1 MLSNEEAQ
9 IDIDGSDSGG
19 DGVPAATTATLPT
32 LSIATLTAKPQPP
45 KSKKSAARPAKVPT
59 KKKTSAKRPAAA
71 ALADESNAEDGD
83 ADSSLGAKKKKK
95 KAAAAKPKLLEYPTD
110 PTAIAL
116 LALTYPTPQ
125 PPAPVPPS
133 INAAHP
139 LRLHPTADIRDRGH
153 IMSIVLSPDGAMLAS
168 FSTLGTVRLWD
179 TETWAPLTVLRDEA
193 EENIDEFLCGAF
205 TPDMTR
211 IVVGGKLKDP
221 KRWSEVD
228 NDNHILPCPLKVFD
242 IMSGKVVERLEGHEE
257 EILCVKLVS
266 FRDINY
272 FVTTSQD
279 GYIIKWQTGAD
290 WRGMQRR
297 ATLQDGETCMAFT
310 VSFLPHTG
318 NRYLVAAC
326 DSGLTVFD
334 FELETKVQHFPT
346 LYSCYCD
353 CAVVVDLF
361 DFPSSPSWEQTAV
374 LDGDVGGGDGEAAV
388 FAYVVSRGVEEV
400 EMVDGENVA
409 INTIPNTVAIHKLS
423 YPVTKGAPF
432 ALTEVK
438 RLTHDQYRSN
448 SWLMKIASNGRHVL
462 APTYDGGVV
471 VYNANT
477 GQATGVLRDHDSVEV
492 RDALFSPA
500 GWIATCGDDGM
511 IKVYIQEDQAP

>member
-1 MLSNEEAQ
+1 MLSNEEIQ
-9 IDIDGSDSGG
+9 IDIDGTDSGG
-19 DGVPAATTATLPT
+19 DAVSASASTTKATKLPRAKATKTAA
-32 LSIATLTAKPQPP
+32 AKPAKAPP
-45 KSKKSAARPAKVPT
+45 KKKA
-59 KKKTSAKRPAAA
+59 SAKRPAAPA
-71 ALADESNAEDGD
+71 ADGSNTEDGIAD
-83 ADSSLGAKKKKK
+83 AAGGAKKKKK
-95 KAAAAKPKLLEYPTD
+95 KAAAAAGKVKLLEYPTD
-110 PTAIAL
+110 PQEIAS
-116 LALTYPTPQ
+116 LALAHPTPK
-125 PPAPVPPS
+125 PPAPIPSS

-153 IMSIVLSPDGAMLAS
+153 IMSIVLSPDGTILAT

-179 TETWAPLTVLRDEA
+179 TETWALLTVLRDEA
-193 EENIDEFLCGAF
+193 EESIDEFLCGAF

-221 KRWSEVD
+221 KRWSEAD

-242 IMSGKVVERLEGHEE
+242 IMSGNVVERLEGHEE

-266 FRDINY
+266 FCNKNY

-279 GYIIKWQTGAD
+279 GYIIKWQIGPD
-290 WRGMQRR
+290 WRGMQSRV
-297 ATLQDGETCMAFT
+297 TFKDGETCMAFA

-318 NRYLVAAC
+318 NRYLIAAC

-334 FELETKVQHFPT
+334 FELETKIQHFST

-353 CAVVVDLF
+353 CALVVDLV
-361 DFPSSPSWEQTAV
+361 DFPSSPLWTADATGTV
-374 LDGDVGGGDGEAAV
+374 DGDDDDAAV

-400 EMVDGENVA
+400 EAVDGENVA

-423 YPVTKGAPF
+423 YPATKGAPF
-432 ALTEVK
+432 VLTEVK

-448 SWLMKIASNGRHVL
+448 SWLIKIASNGRHVL

-471 VYNANT
+471 VFNAKT

-492 RDALFSPA
+492 RDALFSPE
-500 GWIATCGDDGM
+500 GWTATCGDDGM
-511 IKVYIQEDQAP
+511 VKVYLQDQAA

>member
-1 MLSNEEAQ
+1 MLSNEDTH
-9 IDIDGSDSGG
+9 IDIDGTDSGG
-19 DGVPAATTATLPT
+19 DAASASAPTTKAVKLPRT
-32 LSIATLTAKPQPP
+32 KTTKTAAA
-45 KSKKSAARPAKVPT
+45 KSAKAPS

-71 ALADESNAEDGD
+71 QAADGSNTEDD
-83 ADSSLGAKKKKK
+83 AAGGAKKKKK
-95 KAAAAKPKLLEYPTD
+95 AGAGKVKLLEYPTD
-110 PTAIAL
+110 PQEIAS
-116 LALTYPTPQ
+116 LALANPTPKPK
-125 PPAPVPPS
+125 PPIPSS
-133 INAAHP
+133 INAAYP
-139 LRLHPTADIRDRGH
+139 LRLHPSADIRDRGH
-153 IMSIVLSPDGAMLAS
+153 IMSIVLSPDGTMLAT

-179 TETWAPLTVLRDEA
+179 TETWALLTVLRDEA

-221 KRWSEVD
+221 KRWSEAD

-242 IMSGKVVERLEGHEE
+242 IMSSKVVERLEGHEE

-266 FRDINY
+266 FRDNNY

-279 GYIIKWQTGAD
+279 GYIMKWQTGPD

-297 ATLQDGETCMAFT
+297 VTLKDGETCMAFT

-334 FELETKVQHFPT
+334 FELETKIQHFST
-346 LYSCYCD
+346 LYSCFCD
-353 CAVVVDLF
+353 CAVVVDLV
-361 DFPSSPSWEQTAV
+361 DFPSSPLWPDATEAQ
-374 LDGDVGGGDGEAAV
+374 DGDEAV

-400 EMVDGENVA
+400 ETVDGENVA

-432 ALTEVK
+432 VLTEVK

-448 SWLMKIASNGRHVL
+448 SWLIKVASNGRHVL

-471 VYNANT
+471 VFNAKT

-492 RDALFSPA
+492 RDALFSPE

-511 IKVYIQEDQAP
+511 VKVYLQDQAA